1 MATTHN
7 LAKLRVQ
14 DPVLT
19 ELAQG
24 YHNNELIGETLMPTV
39 EIDKEAG
46 KIPQFGRLAF
56 RLPSTV
62 RTLRGASNRLDP
74 EDITA
79 IDVALEEH
87 DVEYA
92 IDYREENEA
101 IFSLRQ
107 FALNTTQ
114 DVIALGREKAV
125 ATLALY
131 ETKYDSTNKVALSGT
146 SKLTSKTADVFS
158 IFDTGIRAV
167 KRSIGRK
174 PNVCVIAGD
183 VWAVLKEH
191 PAVIEK
197 LKYSQVAI
205 VTPEVFAKLIGID
218 TVKIGEAVYE
228 DSNQLK
234 DIWTDA
240 IVLAYV
246 APRSTGG
253 KGTVYEPS
261 YGYTVRRNKGL
272 FVDTYKENG
281 GKIEVVRTTDIHKPH
296 LVGASAGYLI
306 NKCISA

>member
-1 MATTHN
+1 MTAHN
-7 LAKLRVQ
+7 LQALRVQ

-19 ELAQG
+19 NLAQG
-24 YHNNELIGETLMPTV
+24 YHNLELVGEVLMPTV

-46 KIPQFGRLAF
+46 KIPKFGRLAF

-62 RTLRGASNRLDP
+62 RNLRGTSNRLDP

-114 DVIALGREKAV
+114 DVIALGREKEV
-125 ATLALY
+125 ATLALD
-131 ETKYDSTNKVALSGT
+131 ESKYDAGNKVTLSGT
-146 SKLTSKTADVFS
+146 SKITSKQADIFAM
-158 IFDTGIRAV
+158 FDTGIRAV
-167 KRSIGRK
+167 KRAIGRK

-183 VWAVLKEH
+183 VWAALKEH

-205 VTPEVFAKLIGID
+205 VTPEVFGKLIGID

-228 DSNQLK
+228 ESNQLK
-234 DIWTDA
+234 DIWSDA

-246 APRSTGG
+246 APRSTER

-261 YGYTVRRNKGL
+261 YGYTVRRQGGL

-281 GKIEVVRTTDIHKPH
+281 GQLEVIRTTDIHKPH
-296 LVGASAGYLI
+296 LLGASAGYLI
-306 NKCISA
+306 KGCL

>member
-1 MATTHN
+1 MTAHN
-7 LAKLRVQ
+7 LQALRVQ

-19 ELAQG
+19 NLAQG
-24 YHNNELIGETLMPTV
+24 YYNLELIGEVLMPTV

-46 KIPQFGRLAF
+46 KIPKFDRLAF

-62 RTLRGASNRLDP
+62 RNLRGTSNRLTP

-114 DVIALGREKAV
+114 DVIALGREKEV
-125 ATLALY
+125 ATLALD
-131 ETKYDSTNKVALSGT
+131 ESKYNSDNKITLSGT
-146 SKLTSKTADVFS
+146 SKITSKDADIFGM
-158 IFDTGIRAV
+158 FDTGIRTV
-167 KRSIGRK
+167 KRAIGRK

-183 VWAVLKEH
+183 VWAALKEH

-228 DSNQLK
+228 ESYQLK
-234 DIWTDA
+234 DIWSDA

-246 APRSTGG
+246 APRSQER

-261 YGYTVRRNKGL
+261 YGYTVRRQGGL

-281 GKIEVVRTTDIHKPH
+281 GKLEVIRTTDIHKPH
-296 LVGASAGYLI
+296 LVGSAAGYLI
-306 NKCISA
+306 KGCL

>member
-1 MATTHN
+1 MTAHN
-7 LAKLRVQ
+7 LAALRVQ

-19 ELAQG
+19 KLAQG
-24 YHNNELIGETLMPTV
+24 YHNLELIGEVLMPTV

-46 KIPQFGRLAF
+46 KIPKFGRLAF

-62 RTLRGASNRLDP
+62 RNLRGTSNRLDP

-114 DVIALGREKAV
+114 DVIALGREKEV
-125 ATLALY
+125 ATLALD
-131 ETKYDSTNKVALSGT
+131 ESKYDSGNKVTLSGT
-146 SKLTSKTADVFS
+146 SKITSKQADIFAM
-158 IFDTGIRAV
+158 FDTGIRAV
-167 KRSIGRK
+167 KRAIGRK

-183 VWAVLKEH
+183 VWAALKEH

-197 LKYSQVAI
+197 LKYSQVTI
-205 VTPEVFAKLIGID
+205 VTPEVFGKLIGID

-228 DSNQLK
+228 ESNQLK
-234 DIWTDA
+234 DIWSDA

-246 APRSTGG
+246 APRSTER

-261 YGYTVRRNKGL
+261 YGYTVRRQGGL

-281 GKIEVVRTTDIHKPH
+281 GKLEVIRTTDIHKPH
-296 LVGASAGYLI
+296 LLGASAGYLI
-306 NKCISA
+306 KGCL

>member
-1 MATTHN
+1 MTAHN
-7 LAKLRVQ
+7 LQALRVQ

-19 ELAQG
+19 NLAQG
-24 YHNNELIGETLMPTV
+24 YHNLELVGEVLMPTV

-46 KIPQFGRLAF
+46 KIPKFGRLAF

-62 RTLRGASNRLDP
+62 RNLRGTSNRLDP

-114 DVIALGREKAV
+114 DVIALGREKEV
-125 ATLALY
+125 ATLALDAS
-131 ETKYDSTNKVALSGT
+131 KYDSGNKVTLSGT
-146 SKLTSKTADVFS
+146 SKIASKQADIFAM
-158 IFDTGIRAV
+158 FDTGIRAV
-167 KRSIGRK
+167 KRAIGRK

-183 VWAVLKEH
+183 VWAALKEH

-228 DSNQLK
+228 ESSQLK
-234 DIWTDA
+234 DIWSDA

-246 APRSTGG
+246 APRSAER

-261 YGYTVRRNKGL
+261 YGYTVRRQGGL

-281 GKIEVVRTTDIHKPH
+281 GKLEVIRTTDIHKPH
-296 LVGASAGYLI
+296 LLGSAAGYLI
-306 NKCISA
+306 KGCL

>member
-1 MATTHN
+1 MTTHN
-7 LAKLRVQ
+7 LQKLRVQ

-24 YHNNELIGETLMPTV
+24 YHNNELVAETLMPTV
-39 EIDKEAG
+39 EIEKEAG
-46 KIPQFGRLAF
+46 KIPTFGRLAF

-62 RTLRGASNRLDP
+62 RNLRGSSNRLNP
-74 EDITA
+74 EDIGA

-125 ATLALY
+125 ATLALDESRY
-131 ETKYDSTNKVALSGT
+131 ETDNKVTLSGT
-146 SKLTSKTADVFS
+146 SQFSHKDADVFKV
-158 IFDTGIRAV
+158 FDTAIRAV
-167 KRSIGRK
+167 KRAIGRK
-174 PNVCVIAGD
+174 PNVCVISGD
-183 VWAVLKEH
+183 VWAALKEH
-191 PAVIEK
+191 PAVVEK

-205 VTPEVFAKLIGID
+205 VTPEVFAKLIGIE

-228 DSNQLK
+228 ESGQLK
-234 DIWTDA
+234 DIWSKD
-240 IVLAYV
+240 IVVAYV

-261 YGYTVRRNKGL
+261 YGYTVRRQKGL
-272 FVDTYKENG
+272 FVDTYKESG

-296 LVGASAGYLI
+296 LVGAAAGYLI
-306 NKCISA
+306 KAAV

>member
-1 MATTHN
+1 MTAHN
-7 LAKLRVQ
+7 LAALRVQ

-19 ELAQG
+19 KLAQG
-24 YHNNELIGETLMPTV
+24 YHNLELIGEVLMPTV

-46 KIPQFGRLAF
+46 KIPKFGRLAF

-62 RTLRGASNRLDP
+62 RNLRGTSNRLDP

-114 DVIALGREKAV
+114 DVIALGREKEV
-125 ATLALY
+125 ATLALD
-131 ETKYDSTNKVALSGT
+131 ESKYDSGNKVTLSGT
-146 SKLTSKTADVFS
+146 SKITSKQADIFAM
-158 IFDTGIRAV
+158 FDTGIRAV
-167 KRSIGRK
+167 KRAIGRK

-183 VWAVLKEH
+183 VWAALKKH

-228 DSNQLK
+228 ESNQLK
-234 DIWTDA
+234 DIWSDA

-246 APRSTGG
+246 APRSTER

-261 YGYTVRRNKGL
+261 YGYTVRRQGGL

-281 GKIEVVRTTDIHKPH
+281 GKLEVIRTTDIHKPH
-296 LVGASAGYLI
+296 LLGASAGYLI
-306 NKCISA
+306 KGCL

>member
-1 MATTHN
+1 MTAHN
-7 LAKLRVQ
+7 LAALRVQ

-19 ELAQG
+19 KLAQG
-24 YHNNELIGETLMPTV
+24 YHNLELIGEVLMPTV

-46 KIPQFGRLAF
+46 KIPKFGRLAF

-62 RTLRGASNRLDP
+62 RNLRGTSNRLDP

-114 DVIALGREKAV
+114 DVIALGREKEV
-125 ATLALY
+125 ATLALD
-131 ETKYDSTNKVALSGT
+131 ESKYDSGNKVTLSGT
-146 SKLTSKTADVFS
+146 SKITSKQADIFAM
-158 IFDTGIRAV
+158 FDTGIRAV
-167 KRSIGRK
+167 KRAIGRK

-183 VWAVLKEH
+183 VWAALKEH
-191 PAVIEK
+191 PVVIEK

-228 DSNQLK
+228 ESNQLK
-234 DIWTDA
+234 DIWSDA

-246 APRSTGG
+246 APRSTER

-261 YGYTVRRNKGL
+261 YGYTVRRQSGL

-281 GKIEVVRTTDIHKPH
+281 GKLEVIRTTDIHKPH
-296 LVGASAGYLI
+296 LLGASAGYLI
-306 NKCISA
+306 KGCL

>member
-1 MATTHN
+1 MTAHN
-7 LAKLRVQ
+7 LQALRVQ

-19 ELAQG
+19 NLAQG
-24 YHNNELIGETLMPTV
+24 YHNLELVSEVLMPTV

-46 KIPQFGRLAF
+46 KIPKFGRLAF

-62 RTLRGASNRLDP
+62 RNLRGTSNRLDP

-114 DVIALGREKAV
+114 DVIALGREKEV
-125 ATLALY
+125 ATLALD
-131 ETKYDSTNKVALSGT
+131 ESKYDSGNKVTLSGT
-146 SKLTSKTADVFS
+146 SKITSKQADIFAM
-158 IFDTGIRAV
+158 FDTGIRAV
-167 KRSIGRK
+167 KRAIGRK

-183 VWAVLKEH
+183 VWAALKEH

-228 DSNQLK
+228 ESSQLK
-234 DIWTDA
+234 DIWSDA

-246 APRSTGG
+246 APRSAER

-261 YGYTVRRNKGL
+261 YGYTVRRQGGL

-281 GKIEVVRTTDIHKPH
+281 GKLEVIRTTDIHKPH
-296 LVGASAGYLI
+296 LLGASAGYLI
-306 NKCISA
+306 KGCL

>member
-1 MATTHN
+1 MTAHN
-7 LAKLRVQ
+7 LAALRVQ

-19 ELAQG
+19 KLAQG
-24 YHNNELIGETLMPTV
+24 YHNLELIGEVLMPTV

-46 KIPQFGRLAF
+46 KIPKFGRLAF

-62 RTLRGASNRLDP
+62 RNLRGTSNRLDP

-114 DVIALGREKAV
+114 DVIALGREKEV
-125 ATLALY
+125 ATLALD
-131 ETKYDSTNKVALSGT
+131 ESKYDSGNKVTLSGT
-146 SKLTSKTADVFS
+146 SKITSKQADIFAM
-158 IFDTGIRAV
+158 FDTGIRAV
-167 KRSIGRK
+167 KRAIGRK
-174 PNVCVIAGD
+174 PNVCVIAGN
-183 VWAVLKEH
+183 VWAALKEH

-228 DSNQLK
+228 ESNQLK
-234 DIWTDA
+234 DIWSDA

-246 APRSTGG
+246 APRSTER

-261 YGYTVRRNKGL
+261 YGYTIRRQGGL

-281 GKIEVVRTTDIHKPH
+281 GKLEVIRTTDIHKPH
-296 LVGASAGYLI
+296 LLGASAGYLI
-306 NKCISA
+306 KGCL

>member
-1 MATTHN
+1 MTAHN
-7 LAKLRVQ
+7 LQALRVQ

-19 ELAQG
+19 NLAQG
-24 YHNNELIGETLMPTV
+24 YHNLELVGEVLMPTV

-46 KIPQFGRLAF
+46 KIPKFGRLAF

-62 RTLRGASNRLDP
+62 RNLRGTSNRLDP

-114 DVIALGREKAV
+114 DVIALGREKEV
-125 ATLALY
+125 ATLALD
-131 ETKYDSTNKVALSGT
+131 ESKYDSGNKITLSGT
-146 SKLTSKTADVFS
+146 SKITSKQADIFAM
-158 IFDTGIRAV
+158 FDTGIRAV
-167 KRSIGRK
+167 KRAIGRK

-183 VWAVLKEH
+183 VWAALKEH
-191 PAVIEK
+191 PVVIEK

-228 DSNQLK
+228 ESNQLK
-234 DIWTDA
+234 DIWSDA

-246 APRSTGG
+246 APRSTER

-261 YGYTVRRNKGL
+261 YGYTVRRQGGL

-281 GKIEVVRTTDIHKPH
+281 GKLEVIRTTDIHKPH
-296 LVGASAGYLI
+296 LLGASAGYLI
-306 NKCISA
+306 KGCL

>member
-1 MATTHN
+1 MTAHN
-7 LAKLRVQ
+7 LAALRVQ

-19 ELAQG
+19 KLAQG
-24 YHNNELIGETLMPTV
+24 YHNLELIGEVLMPTV

-46 KIPQFGRLAF
+46 KIPKFGRLAF

-62 RTLRGASNRLDP
+62 RNLRGTSNRLDP

-114 DVIALGREKAV
+114 DVIALGREKEV
-125 ATLALY
+125 ATLALD
-131 ETKYDSTNKVALSGT
+131 ESKYDSGNKVTLSGT
-146 SKLTSKTADVFS
+146 SKITSKQADIFAM
-158 IFDTGIRAV
+158 FDTGIRAV
-167 KRSIGRK
+167 KRAIGRK

-183 VWAVLKEH
+183 VWVALKEH

-228 DSNQLK
+228 ESNQLK
-234 DIWTDA
+234 DIWSDA

-246 APRSTGG
+246 APRSTER

-261 YGYTVRRNKGL
+261 YGYTVRRQGGL

-281 GKIEVVRTTDIHKPH
+281 GKLEVIRTTDIHKPH
-296 LVGASAGYLI
+296 LLGASAGYLI
-306 NKCISA
+306 KGCL

>member
-1 MATTHN
+1 MTAHN
-7 LAKLRVQ
+7 LAALRVQ

-19 ELAQG
+19 KLAQG
-24 YHNNELIGETLMPTV
+24 YHNLELIGEVLMPTV

-46 KIPQFGRLAF
+46 KIPKFGRLAF

-62 RTLRGASNRLDP
+62 RNLRGTSNRLDP

-114 DVIALGREKAV
+114 DVIALGREKEV
-125 ATLALY
+125 ATLALD
-131 ETKYDSTNKVALSGT
+131 ENKYDSGNKITLSGT
-146 SKLTSKTADVFS
+146 SKITSKQADIFAM
-158 IFDTGIRAV
+158 FDTGIRAV
-167 KRSIGRK
+167 KRAIGRK

-183 VWAVLKEH
+183 VWAALKEH

-205 VTPEVFAKLIGID
+205 VTPEVFGKLIGID

-228 DSNQLK
+228 ESNQLK
-234 DIWTDA
+234 DIWSDA

-246 APRSTGG
+246 APRSTER

-261 YGYTVRRNKGL
+261 YGYTVRRQGGL

-281 GKIEVVRTTDIHKPH
+281 GKLEVIRTTDIHKPH
-296 LVGASAGYLI
+296 LLGASAGYLI
-306 NKCISA
+306 KGCL

>member
-1 MATTHN
+1 MPAHN
-7 LAKLRVQ
+7 LKALRVQ

-24 YHNNELIGETLMPTV
+24 YHNLELVGETLMPTV
-39 EIDKEAG
+39 EIEKEAG
-46 KIPQFGRLAF
+46 KIPKFGRLAF

-62 RTLRGASNRLDP
+62 RSLRGSSNRLDP

-79 IDVALEEH
+79 IDVNLEEH

-114 DVIALGREKAV
+114 DVIALGREKEV
-125 ATLALY
+125 ATLALD
-131 ETKYDSTNKVALSGT
+131 ETKYEEGNKITLSGS
-146 SKLTSKTADVFS
+146 SKITDKSAD
-158 IFDTGIRAV
+158 IFGMFDSGIRAV
-167 KRSIGRK
+167 KRAIGRK

-183 VWAVLKEH
+183 VWAALKDH
-191 PAVIEK
+191 PVVIEK

-205 VTPEVFAKLIGID
+205 ITPEVFAKLIGID

-228 DSNQLK
+228 ENSQLK
-234 DIWTDA
+234 DIWSDA

-246 APRSTGG
+246 ASRSSER

-261 YGYTVRRNKGL
+261 YGYTVRRQKGL
-272 FVDTYKENG
+272 FVDTYPENG
-281 GKIEVVRTTDIHKPH
+281 GKIEVIRTTDIHKPH

-306 NKCISA
+306 KGCL

>member
-1 MATTHN
+1 MTAHN
-7 LAKLRVQ
+7 LAALRVQ

-19 ELAQG
+19 KLAQG
-24 YHNNELIGETLMPTV
+24 YHNLELIGEMLMPTV

-46 KIPQFGRLAF
+46 KIPKFGRLAF

-62 RTLRGASNRLDP
+62 RNLRGTSNRLDP

-114 DVIALGREKAV
+114 DVIALGREKEV
-125 ATLALY
+125 ATLALD
-131 ETKYDSTNKVALSGT
+131 ESKYDSDNKVTLSGT
-146 SKLTSKTADVFS
+146 SKITSKQADIFAM
-158 IFDTGIRAV
+158 FDTGIRAV
-167 KRSIGRK
+167 KRAIGRK

-183 VWAVLKEH
+183 VWAALKEH

-205 VTPEVFAKLIGID
+205 VTPEVFARLIGID

-228 DSNQLK
+228 ESNQLK
-234 DIWTDA
+234 DIWSDA

-246 APRSTGG
+246 APRSTER

-261 YGYTVRRNKGL
+261 YGYTVRRQGGL

-281 GKIEVVRTTDIHKPH
+281 GKLEVIRTTDIHKPH
-296 LVGASAGYLI
+296 LLGASAGYLI
-306 NKCISA
+306 KGCL

>member
-1 MATTHN
+1 MPAHN
-7 LAKLRVQ
+7 LQALRVQ

-19 ELAQG
+19 NLAQG
-24 YHNNELIGETLMPTV
+24 YHNLELICETLMPVV

-46 KIPQFGRLAF
+46 KIPKFGRLAF

-62 RTLRGASNRLDP
+62 RNLRGSSNRLDP

-114 DVIALGREKAV
+114 DVIALGREKEV
-125 ATLALY
+125 ATLALDESRY
-131 ETKYDSTNKVALSGT
+131 EAGNKVTLSGT
-146 SKLTSKTADVFS
+146 SKITDKSADIFGM
-158 IFDTGIRAV
+158 FDTGIRAV
-167 KRSIGRK
+167 KRAIGRK

-183 VWAVLKEH
+183 VWAALKEH
-191 PAVIEK
+191 PMVIEK

-205 VTPEVFAKLIGID
+205 ITPEVFAKLIGIE

-228 DSNQLK
+228 ENNQLK
-234 DIWTDA
+234 DIWSDA

-246 APRSTGG
+246 APRSAER

-281 GKIEVVRTTDIHKPH
+281 GKIEVIRTTDIHKAH

-306 NKCISA
+306 KGCL

>member
-1 MATTHN
+1 MTAHN
-7 LAKLRVQ
+7 LQALRVQ

-19 ELAQG
+19 NLAQG
-24 YHNNELIGETLMPTV
+24 YHNLELVGEVLMPTV

-46 KIPQFGRLAF
+46 KIPKFGRLAF

-62 RTLRGASNRLDP
+62 RNLRGTSNRLDP

-114 DVIALGREKAV
+114 DVIALGREKEV
-125 ATLALY
+125 AALALD
-131 ETKYDSTNKVALSGT
+131 ESKYDAGNKITLSGT
-146 SKLTSKTADVFS
+146 SKITSKDADIFAM
-158 IFDTGIRAV
+158 FDTGIRAV
-167 KRSIGRK
+167 KRAIGRK

-183 VWAVLKEH
+183 VWAALKEH

-228 DSNQLK
+228 ESSQLK
-234 DIWTDA
+234 DIWSDA

-246 APRSTGG
+246 APRSAER

-261 YGYTVRRNKGL
+261 YGYTVRRHNGL

-281 GKIEVVRTTDIHKPH
+281 GKLEVIRTTDIHKPH
-296 LVGASAGYLI
+296 LVGSAAGYLI
-306 NKCISA
+306 KGCL

>member
-1 MATTHN
+1 MTTHN
-7 LAKLRVQ
+7 LPKLRVQ

-24 YHNNELIGETLMPTV
+24 YFNNELIGEVLMPTV

-46 KIPQFGRLAF
+46 KIPKFGRLAF
-56 RLPSTV
+56 RLPTTV
-62 RTLRGASNRLDP
+62 RNLRGTSNRLDP
-74 EDITA
+74 EDISA

-114 DVIALGREKAV
+114 DVIALGREKEV
-125 ATLALY
+125 ATLALD
-131 ETKYDSTNKVALSGT
+131 ESKYDEDNKIALSGN
-146 SKLTSKTADVFS
+146 SCLNHKDADVFG
-158 IFDTGIRAV
+158 IFDAGIRAV

-183 VWAVLKEH
+183 VWATLKDH
-191 PAVIEK
+191 PQVIEK

-205 VTPEVFAKLIGID
+205 ITPEIFAKLIGID

-228 DSNQLK
+228 ESQQLK
-234 DIWTDA
+234 DIWSNA

-246 APRSTGG
+246 APRSTQG

-281 GKIEVVRTTDIHKPH
+281 GKIEVIRTTDIHKPH
-296 LVGASAGYLI
+296 LVGSSADYLI
-306 NKCISA
+306 NKCIKD

>member
-1 MATTHN
+1 MTAHN
-7 LAKLRVQ
+7 LAALRVQ

-19 ELAQG
+19 KLAQG
-24 YHNNELIGETLMPTV
+24 YHNLELIGEVLMPTV

-46 KIPQFGRLAF
+46 KIPKFGRLAF

-62 RTLRGASNRLDP
+62 RNLRGTSNRLDP

-114 DVIALGREKAV
+114 DVIALGREKEV
-125 ATLALY
+125 ATLALD
-131 ETKYDSTNKVALSGT
+131 ESKYDSGNKVTLSGT
-146 SKLTSKTADVFS
+146 SKITSKQADIFAM
-158 IFDTGIRAV
+158 FDTGIRAV
-167 KRSIGRK
+167 KRAIGRK

-183 VWAVLKEH
+183 VWAALKEH

-205 VTPEVFAKLIGID
+205 VTPEVFGKLIGID

-228 DSNQLK
+228 ESKQLK
-234 DIWTDA
+234 DIWSDA

-246 APRSTGG
+246 APRSTER

-261 YGYTVRRNKGL
+261 YGYTVRRQGGL

-281 GKIEVVRTTDIHKPH
+281 GKLEVIRTTDIHKPH
-296 LVGASAGYLI
+296 LLGASAGYLI
-306 NKCISA
+306 KGCL

>member
-1 MATTHN
+1 MTAHN
-7 LAKLRVQ
+7 LAALRVQ

-19 ELAQG
+19 KLAQG
-24 YHNNELIGETLMPTV
+24 YHNLELIGEVLMPTV

-46 KIPQFGRLAF
+46 KIPKFGRLAF

-62 RTLRGASNRLDP
+62 RNLRGTSNRLDP

-114 DVIALGREKAV
+114 DVIALGREKEV
-125 ATLALY
+125 ATLALD
-131 ETKYDSTNKVALSGT
+131 ESKYDAGNKVTLSGT
-146 SKLTSKTADVFS
+146 SKITSKQADIFAM
-158 IFDTGIRAV
+158 FDTGIRAV
-167 KRSIGRK
+167 KRAIGRK

-183 VWAVLKEH
+183 VWAALKEH

-228 DSNQLK
+228 ESSQLK
-234 DIWTDA
+234 DIWSDA

-246 APRSTGG
+246 APRSAER

-261 YGYTVRRNKGL
+261 YGYTVRRQGGL

-281 GKIEVVRTTDIHKPH
+281 GKIEVIRTTDIHKPH
-296 LVGASAGYLI
+296 LLGASAGYLI
-306 NKCISA
+306 KGCL

>member
-1 MATTHN
+1 MTSHN
-7 LAKLRVQ
+7 LAALRVQ

-19 ELAQG
+19 KLAQG
-24 YHNNELIGETLMPTV
+24 YHNLELIGEVLMPTV

-46 KIPQFGRLAF
+46 KIPKFGRLAF

-62 RTLRGASNRLDP
+62 RNLRGTSNRLDP

-114 DVIALGREKAV
+114 DVIALGREKEV
-125 ATLALY
+125 ATLALD
-131 ETKYDSTNKVALSGT
+131 ESKYDSGNKVTLSGT
-146 SKLTSKTADVFS
+146 SKITSKQADIFAM
-158 IFDTGIRAV
+158 FDTGIRAV
-167 KRSIGRK
+167 KRAIGRK

-183 VWAVLKEH
+183 VWAALKEH

-205 VTPEVFAKLIGID
+205 VTPEVFGKLIGID

-228 DSNQLK
+228 ESNQLK
-234 DIWTDA
+234 DIWSDA

-246 APRSTGG
+246 APRSTER

-261 YGYTVRRNKGL
+261 YGYTVRRQGGL

-281 GKIEVVRTTDIHKPH
+281 GKLEVIRTTDIHKPH
-296 LVGASAGYLI
+296 LLGASAGYLI
-306 NKCISA
+306 KGCL

>member
-1 MATTHN
+1 MTAHN
-7 LAKLRVQ
+7 LAALRVQ

-19 ELAQG
+19 KLAQG
-24 YHNNELIGETLMPTV
+24 YHNLELIGEVLMPTV

-46 KIPQFGRLAF
+46 KIPKFGRLAF

-62 RTLRGASNRLDP
+62 RNLRGTSNRLAP

-114 DVIALGREKAV
+114 DVIALGREKEV
-125 ATLALY
+125 ATLALD
-131 ETKYDSTNKVALSGT
+131 ENKYDSGNKITLSGT
-146 SKLTSKTADVFS
+146 SKITSKQADIFAM
-158 IFDTGIRAV
+158 FDTGIRAV
-167 KRSIGRK
+167 KRAIGRK

-183 VWAVLKEH
+183 VWAALKEH

-228 DSNQLK
+228 ESNQLK
-234 DIWTDA
+234 DIWSDA

-246 APRSTGG
+246 APRSTER

-261 YGYTVRRNKGL
+261 YGYTVRRQGGL

-281 GKIEVVRTTDIHKPH
+281 GKLEVIRTTDIHKPH
-296 LVGASAGYLI
+296 LLGASAGYLI
-306 NKCISA
+306 KGCL

>member
-1 MATTHN
+1 MTAHN
-7 LAKLRVQ
+7 LAALRVQ

-19 ELAQG
+19 KLAQG
-24 YHNNELIGETLMPTV
+24 YHNLELIGEVLMPTV

-46 KIPQFGRLAF
+46 KIPKFGRLAF

-62 RTLRGASNRLDP
+62 RNLRGTSNRLDP

-114 DVIALGREKAV
+114 DVIALGREKEV
-125 ATLALY
+125 ATLALD
-131 ETKYDSTNKVALSGT
+131 ESKYDSGNKVTLSGT
-146 SKLTSKTADVFS
+146 SKITSKQADIFAM
-158 IFDTGIRAV
+158 FDTGIRAV
-167 KRSIGRK
+167 KRAIGRK

-183 VWAVLKEH
+183 VWAALKEH

-228 DSNQLK
+228 ESNQLK
-234 DIWTDA
+234 DIWSDA

-246 APRSTGG
+246 APRSTER

-261 YGYTVRRNKGL
+261 YGYTVRRQGGL
-272 FVDTYKENG
+272 FVDTYKENS
-281 GKIEVVRTTDIHKPH
+281 GKLEVIRTTDIHKPH
-296 LVGASAGYLI
+296 LLGASAGYLI
-306 NKCISA
+306 KGCL

>member
-1 MATTHN
+1 MTTHN
-7 LAKLRVQ
+7 LQKLRVQ

-24 YHNNELIGETLMPTV
+24 YHNNELVAETLMPTV
-39 EIDKEAG
+39 EIEKEAG
-46 KIPQFGRLAF
+46 KIPTFGRLAF

-62 RTLRGASNRLDP
+62 RNLRGSSNRLDP
-74 EDITA
+74 EDIGA
-79 IDVALEEH
+79 IDVAFEEH

-125 ATLALY
+125 ATLALDESRY
-131 ETKYDSTNKVALSGT
+131 ETDNKVTLSGT
-146 SKLTSKTADVFS
+146 SQFSHKDADVFKV
-158 IFDTGIRAV
+158 FDTAIRAV
-167 KRSIGRK
+167 KRAIGRK
-174 PNVCVIAGD
+174 PNVCVISGD
-183 VWAVLKEH
+183 VWAALKEH
-191 PAVIEK
+191 PAVVEK

-205 VTPEVFAKLIGID
+205 VTPEVFAKLIGIE

-228 DSNQLK
+228 ESGQLK
-234 DIWTDA
+234 DIWSKD
-240 IVLAYV
+240 IVVAYV

-261 YGYTVRRNKGL
+261 YGYTVRRQKGL
-272 FVDTYKENG
+272 FVDTYKESG

-296 LVGASAGYLI
+296 LVGAAAGYLI
-306 NKCISA
+306 KAAV

>member
-1 MATTHN
+1 MTAHN
-7 LAKLRVQ
+7 LAALRVQ

-19 ELAQG
+19 KLAQG
-24 YHNNELIGETLMPTV
+24 YHNLELIGEVLMPTV

-46 KIPQFGRLAF
+46 KIPKFGRLAF

-62 RTLRGASNRLDP
+62 RNLRGTSNRLDP

-114 DVIALGREKAV
+114 DVIALGREKEV
-125 ATLALY
+125 ATLALD
-131 ETKYDSTNKVALSGT
+131 ESKYDSGNKVTLSGT
-146 SKLTSKTADVFS
+146 SKITSKQADIFAM
-158 IFDTGIRAV
+158 FDTGIRAV
-167 KRSIGRK
+167 KRAIGRK

-183 VWAVLKEH
+183 VWAALKEH

-205 VTPEVFAKLIGID
+205 VTPDVFAKLIGID

-228 DSNQLK
+228 ESNQLK
-234 DIWTDA
+234 DIWSDA

-246 APRSTGG
+246 APRSTER

-261 YGYTVRRNKGL
+261 YGYTVRRQGGL

-281 GKIEVVRTTDIHKPH
+281 GKLEVIRTTDIHKPH
-296 LVGASAGYLI
+296 LLGASAGYLI
-306 NKCISA
+306 KGCL

>member
-1 MATTHN
+1 MTAHN
-7 LAKLRVQ
+7 LAALRVQ

-19 ELAQG
+19 KLAQG
-24 YHNNELIGETLMPTV
+24 YHNLELIGEVLMPTV

-46 KIPQFGRLAF
+46 KIPKFGRLAF

-62 RTLRGASNRLDP
+62 RNLRGTSNRLDP

-114 DVIALGREKAV
+114 DVIALGREKEV
-125 ATLALY
+125 ATLALD
-131 ETKYDSTNKVALSGT
+131 ENKYDSGNKVTLSGT
-146 SKLTSKTADVFS
+146 SKITSKQADIFAM
-158 IFDTGIRAV
+158 FDTGIRAV
-167 KRSIGRK
+167 KRAIGRK
-174 PNVCVIAGD
+174 PNVCVIGGD
-183 VWAVLKEH
+183 VWAALKEH

-205 VTPEVFAKLIGID
+205 VTPEVFGKLIGID

-228 DSNQLK
+228 ESNQLK
-234 DIWTDA
+234 DIWSDA

-246 APRSTGG
+246 APRSTER

-261 YGYTVRRNKGL
+261 YGYTVRRQGGL

-281 GKIEVVRTTDIHKPH
+281 GKLEVIRTTDIHKPH
-296 LVGASAGYLI
+296 LLGASAGYLI
-306 NKCISA
+306 KGCL

>member
-1 MATTHN
+1 MTAHN
-7 LAKLRVQ
+7 LAALRVQ

-19 ELAQG
+19 KLAQG
-24 YHNNELIGETLMPTV
+24 YHNLELIGEVLMPTV

-46 KIPQFGRLAF
+46 KIPKFGRLAF

-62 RTLRGASNRLDP
+62 RNLRSTSNRLDP

-114 DVIALGREKAV
+114 DVIALGREKEV
-125 ATLALY
+125 ATLALD
-131 ETKYDSTNKVALSGT
+131 ENKYDSGNKVTLSGT
-146 SKLTSKTADVFS
+146 SKITSKQADIFAM
-158 IFDTGIRAV
+158 FDTGIRAV
-167 KRSIGRK
+167 KRAIGRK

-183 VWAVLKEH
+183 VWAALKEH

-205 VTPEVFAKLIGID
+205 VTPEVFGKLIGID

-228 DSNQLK
+228 ESNQLK
-234 DIWTDA
+234 DIWSDA

-246 APRSTGG
+246 APRSTER

-261 YGYTVRRNKGL
+261 YGYTVRRQGGL

-281 GKIEVVRTTDIHKPH
+281 GKLEVIRTTDIHKPH
-296 LVGASAGYLI
+296 LLGASAGYLI
-306 NKCISA
+306 KGCL

>member
-1 MATTHN
+1 MTTHN
-7 LAKLRVQ
+7 LQKLRVQ

-24 YHNNELIGETLMPTV
+24 YHNNELVGETLMPTV
-39 EIDKEAG
+39 EIEKEAG
-46 KIPQFGRLAF
+46 KIPTFGRLAF

-62 RTLRGASNRLDP
+62 RNLRGSSNRLDP
-74 EDITA
+74 EDIGA

-125 ATLALY
+125 AALALNESRY
-131 ETKYDSTNKVALSGT
+131 ETNNKITLSGT
-146 SKLTSKTADVFS
+146 SQFSHKEADIFKV
-158 IFDTGIRAV
+158 FDTAIRAV
-167 KRSIGRK
+167 KRAIGRK
-174 PNVCVIAGD
+174 PNVCVISGD

-191 PAVIEK
+191 PQLMEK
-197 LKYSQVAI
+197 IKYSQTAI
-205 VTPEVFAKLIGID
+205 VTPELFAKLIGID

-228 DSNQLK
+228 EGGQLK
-234 DIWTDA
+234 DIWSKD
-240 IVLAYV
+240 IVVAYV
-246 APRSTGG
+246 APRSTER

-261 YGYTVRRNKGL
+261 YGYTVRRQKGL
-272 FVDTYKENG
+272 FVDTYKESG

-296 LVGASAGYLI
+296 LVGAAAGYLI
-306 NKCISA
+306 KAAV

>member
-1 MATTHN
+1 MPAHD
-7 LAKLRVQ
+7 LKALRVQ

-19 ELAQG
+19 NLAQG
-24 YHNNELIGETLMPTV
+24 YHNLELVCETLMPVV

-62 RTLRGASNRLDP
+62 RNLRGSSNRLDP

-114 DVIALGREKAV
+114 DVIALGREKEV
-125 ATLALY
+125 ATLALD
-131 ETKYDSTNKVALSGT
+131 ETKYDAGNKITLSGS
-146 SKLTSKTADVFS
+146 SKITDKSADIFGM
-158 IFDTGIRAV
+158 FDTGIRAV
-167 KRSIGRK
+167 KRAIGRK

-183 VWAVLKEH
+183 VWAALKEH

-205 VTPEVFAKLIGID
+205 ITPEVFAKLIGID

-228 DSNQLK
+228 ESNQLK
-234 DIWTDA
+234 DIWSDA

-246 APRSTGG
+246 APRSTER

-261 YGYTVRRNKGL
+261 YGYTVRRQKGL

-281 GKIEVVRTTDIHKPH
+281 GKIEVIRTTDIHKPH

-306 NKCISA
+306 KGCL

>member
-1 MATTHN
+1 MTTHN
-7 LAKLRVQ
+7 LQKLRVQ

-24 YHNNELIGETLMPTV
+24 YHNNELVAETLMPTV
-39 EIDKEAG
+39 EIEKEAG
-46 KIPQFGRLAF
+46 KIPTFGRLAF

-62 RTLRGASNRLDP
+62 RNLRGSSNRLEP
-74 EDITA
+74 EDIGA

-125 ATLALY
+125 ATLALDESRY
-131 ETKYDSTNKVALSGT
+131 ETDNKVTLSGT
-146 SKLTSKTADVFS
+146 SQFSHKDADVFKV
-158 IFDTGIRAV
+158 FDTAIRAV
-167 KRSIGRK
+167 KRAIGRK
-174 PNVCVIAGD
+174 PNVCVISGD
-183 VWAVLKEH
+183 VWAALKEH
-191 PAVIEK
+191 PAVVEK

-205 VTPEVFAKLIGID
+205 VTPEVFAKLIGIE

-228 DSNQLK
+228 ESGQLK
-234 DIWTDA
+234 DIWSKD
-240 IVLAYV
+240 IVVAYV

-261 YGYTVRRNKGL
+261 YGYTVRRQKGL
-272 FVDTYKENG
+272 FVDTYKESG

-296 LVGASAGYLI
+296 LVGAAAGYLI
-306 NKCISA
+306 KAAV

>member
-1 MATTHN
+1 MTAHN
-7 LAKLRVQ
+7 LQALRVQ

-19 ELAQG
+19 NLAQG
-24 YHNNELIGETLMPTV
+24 YHNLELVSEVLMPTV

-46 KIPQFGRLAF
+46 KIPKFGRLAF

-62 RTLRGASNRLDP
+62 RNLRGTSNRLDP

-114 DVIALGREKAV
+114 DVIALGREKEV
-125 ATLALY
+125 ATLALD
-131 ETKYDSTNKVALSGT
+131 ENKYDSGNKITLSGT
-146 SKLTSKTADVFS
+146 SKITSKQADIFAM
-158 IFDTGIRAV
+158 FDTGIRAV
-167 KRSIGRK
+167 KRAIGRK

-183 VWAVLKEH
+183 VWAALKEH

-228 DSNQLK
+228 ESSQLK
-234 DIWTDA
+234 DIWSDA

-246 APRSTGG
+246 APRSAER

-261 YGYTVRRNKGL
+261 YGYTVRRQGGL

-281 GKIEVVRTTDIHKPH
+281 GKLEVIRTTDIHKPH
-296 LVGASAGYLI
+296 LLGSAAGYLI
-306 NKCISA
+306 KGCL

>member
-1 MATTHN
+1 MTAHN
-7 LAKLRVQ
+7 LQALRVQ

-19 ELAQG
+19 NLAQG
-24 YHNNELIGETLMPTV
+24 YHNLELVSEVLMPTV

-46 KIPQFGRLAF
+46 KIPKFGRLAF

-62 RTLRGASNRLDP
+62 RNLRGTSNRLDP

-114 DVIALGREKAV
+114 DVIALGREKEV
-125 ATLALY
+125 ATLALD
-131 ETKYDSTNKVALSGT
+131 ESKYDSGNKVTLSGT
-146 SKLTSKTADVFS
+146 SKITSKQADIFAM
-158 IFDTGIRAV
+158 FDTGIRAV
-167 KRSIGRK
+167 KRAIGRK

-183 VWAVLKEH
+183 VWAALKEH

-205 VTPEVFAKLIGID
+205 VTPEVFGKLIGID

-228 DSNQLK
+228 ESNQLK
-234 DIWTDA
+234 DIWSDA

-246 APRSTGG
+246 APRSAER

-261 YGYTVRRNKGL
+261 YGYTVRRQGGL

-281 GKIEVVRTTDIHKPH
+281 GKLEVIRTTDIHKPH
-296 LVGASAGYLI
+296 LLGSAAGYLI
-306 NKCISA
+306 KGCL

>member
-1 MATTHN
+1 MTAHN
-7 LAKLRVQ
+7 LAALRVQ

-19 ELAQG
+19 KLAQG
-24 YHNNELIGETLMPTV
+24 YHNLELIGEVLMPTV

-46 KIPQFGRLAF
+46 KIPKFGRLAF

-62 RTLRGASNRLDP
+62 RNLRGTSNRLDP

-114 DVIALGREKAV
+114 DVIALGREKEV
-125 ATLALY
+125 ATLALD
-131 ETKYDSTNKVALSGT
+131 ESKYDSGNKVTLSGT
-146 SKLTSKTADVFS
+146 SKITSKQADIFAM
-158 IFDTGIRAV
+158 FDTGIRAV
-167 KRSIGRK
+167 KRAIGRK

-183 VWAVLKEH
+183 VWAALKEH

-205 VTPEVFAKLIGID
+205 VTPDMFAKLIGID

-228 DSNQLK
+228 ESNQLK
-234 DIWTDA
+234 DIWSDA

-246 APRSTGG
+246 APRSTER

-261 YGYTVRRNKGL
+261 YGYTVRRQGGL

-281 GKIEVVRTTDIHKPH
+281 GKLEVIRTTDIHKPH
-296 LVGASAGYLI
+296 LLGASAGYLI
-306 NKCISA
+306 KGCL

>member
-1 MATTHN
+1 MTAHN
-7 LAKLRVQ
+7 LAALRVQ

-19 ELAQG
+19 KLAQG
-24 YHNNELIGETLMPTV
+24 YHNLELIGEVLMPTV

-46 KIPQFGRLAF
+46 KIPKFGRLAF

-62 RTLRGASNRLDP
+62 RNLRGTSNRLDP
-74 EDITA
+74 ADITA

-114 DVIALGREKAV
+114 DVIALGREKEV
-125 ATLALY
+125 ATLALD
-131 ETKYDSTNKVALSGT
+131 ESKYDSGNKVTLSGT
-146 SKLTSKTADVFS
+146 SKITSKQADIFAM
-158 IFDTGIRAV
+158 FDTGIRAV
-167 KRSIGRK
+167 KRAIGRK

-183 VWAVLKEH
+183 VWAALKEH

-205 VTPEVFAKLIGID
+205 VTPEVFGKLIGID

-228 DSNQLK
+228 ESNQLK
-234 DIWTDA
+234 DIWSDA

-246 APRSTGG
+246 APRSTER

-261 YGYTVRRNKGL
+261 YGYTVRRQGGL

-281 GKIEVVRTTDIHKPH
+281 GKLEVIRTTDIHKPH
-296 LVGASAGYLI
+296 LLGASAGYLI
-306 NKCISA
+306 KGCL

>member
-1 MATTHN
+1 MTAHN
-7 LAKLRVQ
+7 LQALRVQ

-19 ELAQG
+19 NLAQG
-24 YHNNELIGETLMPTV
+24 YHNLELVGEVLMPTV

-46 KIPQFGRLAF
+46 KIPKFGRLAF

-62 RTLRGASNRLDP
+62 RNLRGTSNRLDP

-114 DVIALGREKAV
+114 DVIALGREKEV
-125 ATLALY
+125 ATLALD
-131 ETKYDSTNKVALSGT
+131 ESKYDAGNKVTLSGT
-146 SKLTSKTADVFS
+146 SKITSKQADIFAM
-158 IFDTGIRAV
+158 FDTGIRAV
-167 KRSIGRK
+167 KRAIGRK

-183 VWAVLKEH
+183 VWAALKEH

-228 DSNQLK
+228 ESSQLK
-234 DIWTDA
+234 DIWSDA

-246 APRSTGG
+246 APRSAER

-261 YGYTVRRNKGL
+261 YGYTVRRQGGL

-281 GKIEVVRTTDIHKPH
+281 GKIEVIRTTDIHKPH
-296 LVGASAGYLI
+296 LLGASAGYLI
-306 NKCISA
+306 KGCL

>member
-1 MATTHN
+1 MTAHN
-7 LAKLRVQ
+7 LQALRVQ

-19 ELAQG
+19 NLAQG
-24 YHNNELIGETLMPTV
+24 YHNLELVGEVLMPTV

-46 KIPQFGRLAF
+46 KIPKFGRLAF

-62 RTLRGASNRLDP
+62 RNLRGTPNRLDP

-114 DVIALGREKAV
+114 DVIALGREKEV
-125 ATLALY
+125 ATLALD
-131 ETKYDSTNKVALSGT
+131 ESKYDAGNKVTLSGT
-146 SKLTSKTADVFS
+146 SKITSKQADIFAM
-158 IFDTGIRAV
+158 FDTGIRAV
-167 KRSIGRK
+167 KRAIGRK

-183 VWAVLKEH
+183 VWAALKEH

-205 VTPEVFAKLIGID
+205 VTPEVFGKLIGID

-228 DSNQLK
+228 ESNQLK
-234 DIWTDA
+234 DIWSDA

-246 APRSTGG
+246 APRSTER

-261 YGYTVRRNKGL
+261 YGYTVRRQGGL

-281 GKIEVVRTTDIHKPH
+281 GKLEVIRTTDIHKPH
-296 LVGASAGYLI
+296 LLGASAGYLI
-306 NKCISA
+306 KGCL